1 MKDIRVSILGCGW
14 LGKELGKHLISK
26 NYRVKGSTTS
36 LAKFEHLAKEQIEP
50 FLITL
55 PATSDENHFW
65 HADIL
70 VIAFPPGLRKGNA
83 SDFAKKIET
92 IHEQIAQRK
101 YKKVIYVSSTS
112 VYKNDGTVKS
122 EGDADISHILYQE
135 EQTLSQACQKTS
147 TPIFIAR
154 CGGLMGYDR
163 FPCKYYSIEKPI
175 AGANAKVN
183 YIHRDDVVL
192 ILSLFMEN
200 LQLQGTFNLV
210 CEEHPTREDVLLDC
224 FNKQKQAVPKFTN
237 EKKDFKV
244 VTNDKLINTTG
255 YTFKY
260 PDPLGFYYSL

>member
-1 MKDIRVSILGCGW
+1 MKDIIVSILGCGW

-26 NYRVKGSTTS
+26 SYQVKGSTTS
-36 LAKFEHLAKEQIEP
+36 LAKFEDLTKEQIEP

-65 HADIL
+65 DADIL

-83 SDFAKKIET
+83 SDFTKKIET

-112 VYKNDGTVKS
+112 VYKNDGSIKS
-122 EGDADISHILYQE
+122 EGDVDISHILYQA
-135 EQTLSQACQKTS
+135 EQTLSQACQETS
-147 TPIFIAR
+147 TPIVIAR

-163 FPCKYYSIEKPI
+163 FPCKYYSIENPI

-183 YIHRDDVVL
+183 YIHRDDVVR
-192 ILSLFMEN
+192 ILGLFIEN
-200 LQLQGTFNLV
+200 SQLQGVFNLV
-210 CEEHPTREDVLLDC
+210 SDKHPTRKEVLLDC
-224 FNKQKQAVPKFTN
+224 FRKQKQTVPKFTN

-244 VTNDKLINTTG
+244 VTNEKLIKTTG